1 MKLDKNLIIII
12 ISVFILGIVSTLIFQ
27 ASTGK
32 NKGNAIKSGNVASVS
47 KDNVTEKEKNKKMV
61 VDFYNEVFNKH
72 NIDIIPKYVSEDY
85 KQHNPFVADGRKA
98 FMDFFKED
106 FVKNSNSSAEIKR
119 VVAEGDTV
127 ALHVHSRTNSQDKG
141 VAIVDIF
148 RIKDGKIV
156 EHWDVIQEIPNET
169 ANNNT
174 MF

>member
-1 MKLDKNLIIII
+1 MKVEKNLIIII

-27 ASTGK
+27 ASTG
-32 NKGNAIKSGNVASVS
+32 NTKGQSIKSENVAPVS

-106 FVKNSNSSAEIKR
+106 FVKNPNSSAEIKR

-156 EHWDVIQEIPNET
+156 EHWDVIQEIPNEA

>member
-1 MKLDKNLIIII
+1 MKLEKNLIIIV
-12 ISVFILGIVSTLIFQ
+12 ISMFILGIVSTLIFQ
-27 ASTGK
+27 ASTGNTK
-32 NKGNAIKSGNVASVS
+32 AHSVKSENVELVS
-47 KDNVTEKEKNKKMV
+47 NDKVTEKEKNKKMV

-98 FMDFFKED
+98 FMGFFKED
-106 FVKNSNSSAEIKR
+106 FVKNPNSSAEIKR

-148 RIKDGKIV
+148 RIKDGKIA
-156 EHWDVIQEIPNET
+156 EHWDVIQEIPNEA
-169 ANNNT
+169 ANDNT

>member
-1 MKLDKNLIIII
+1 MKLEKNLIIII

-27 ASTGK
+27 ASTG
-32 NKGNAIKSGNVASVS
+32 NTKGQSIKSENVAPVS
-47 KDNVTEKEKNKKMV
+47 KDNVIEKEKNKKMV

-106 FVKNSNSSAEIKR
+106 FVKNPNSSAEIKR

-127 ALHVHSRTNSQDKG
+127 ALHVYSRTNSQDKG

-156 EHWDVIQEIPNET
+156 EHWDVIQEIPNEA

>member
-1 MKLDKNLIIII
+1 MAGSSLVII

-27 ASTGK
+27 ASTSNSK
-32 NKGNAIKSGNVASVS
+32 ANSIKSENVASVS
-47 KDNVTEKEKNKKMV
+47 KEATEKEKNKKMV

-85 KQHNPFVADGRKA
+85 KQHNPFVGDGRKA

-106 FVKNSNSSAEIKR
+106 FVKNPNSAAEIKH
-119 VVAEGDTV
+119 VVAEGDKV
-127 ALHVHSRTNSQDKG
+127 ALHVHSRTNSQDRG

-148 RIKDGKIV
+148 RIKNGKIV
-156 EHWDVIQEIPNET
+156 EHWDVIQEIPSET
-169 ANNNT
+169 ANDNT

>member
-1 MKLDKNLIIII
+1 MKVEKNLIVII

-27 ASTGK
+27 ASTGNTK
-32 NKGNAIKSGNVASVS
+32 EHSIKGENAESVS

-106 FVKNSNSSAEIKR
+106 FVKNPNSSAEIKR
-119 VVAEGDTV
+119 VVADGDTV
-127 ALHVHSRTNSQDKG
+127 ALHVHSRTNSQDMG

-156 EHWDVIQEIPNET
+156 EHWDVIQEIPNEA

>member
-1 MKLDKNLIIII
+1 MKLEKNLIVII

-27 ASTGK
+27 ASTGNTKGHLIK
-32 NKGNAIKSGNVASVS
+32 NENVASVS

-106 FVKNSNSSAEIKR
+106 FVKNPNSSAEVKR

-127 ALHVHSRTNSQDKG
+127 ALHVNSRANSQDKG

-156 EHWDVIQEIPNET
+156 EHWDVIQEIPNEA

>member
-1 MKLDKNLIIII
+1 MKLEKNLIVII

-27 ASTGK
+27 ASTGN
-32 NKGNAIKSGNVASVS
+32 NKGTSIKSENVASVS
-47 KDNVTEKEKNKKMV
+47 KGVTENEKNKKMV

-85 KQHNPFVADGRKA
+85 KQHNPFVGDGRKV
-98 FMDFFKED
+98 FMDFFRED
-106 FVKNSNSSAEIKR
+106 FVKNPNSTAEIKR

-127 ALHVHSRTNSQDKG
+127 ALHVHSRANSQDKG

-148 RIKDGKIV
+148 RVKDGKVV
-156 EHWDVIQEIPNET
+156 EHWDVIQEIPSET
-169 ANNNT
+169 ANDNT

>member
-1 MKLDKNLIIII
+1 MKLEKNLIVII
-12 ISVFILGIVSTLIFQ
+12 ISVFILGIVSTMIFQ
-27 ASTGK
+27 ASTG
-32 NKGNAIKSGNVASVS
+32 NTKGHSIKSENVAPVS
-47 KDNVTEKEKNKKMV
+47 KDNATEKEKNKKMV
-61 VDFYNEVFNKH
+61 VDFYNEVFHKH

-106 FVKNSNSSAEIKR
+106 FVKNPNSSAEIKR

-156 EHWDVIQEIPNET
+156 EHWDVIQEIPNEA

>member
-1 MKLDKNLIIII
+1 MKVEKNLIVII

-27 ASTGK
+27 ASTGNTK
-32 NKGNAIKSGNVASVS
+32 DHSIKGENAESVS

-106 FVKNSNSSAEIKR
+106 FVKNPNSSAEIKR

-127 ALHVHSRTNSQDKG
+127 ALHVHSRTNSQDMG

-156 EHWDVIQEIPNET
+156 EHWDVIQEIPNEA

>member
-1 MKLDKNLIIII
+1 MKLEKNLIVII

-27 ASTGK
+27 ASTG
-32 NKGNAIKSGNVASVS
+32 NTKGHSIKGENVAPVS

-106 FVKNSNSSAEIKR
+106 FVKNPNSSAEIKR

-127 ALHVHSRTNSQDKG
+127 VLHVHSRTNSQDKG

-148 RIKDGKIV
+148 RIKDGKIF
-156 EHWDVIQEIPNET
+156 EHWDVIQEIPNEA

>member
-1 MKLDKNLIIII
+1 MKLEKNLIITI
-12 ISVFILGIVSTLIFQ
+12 ISVFILGVVSTLVYQ
-27 ASTGK
+27 ASTGN
-32 NKGNAIKSGNVASVS
+32 NKGNSIKSENVASVS
-47 KDNVTEKEKNKKMV
+47 KENEKNKKMV

-72 NIDIIPKYVSEDY
+72 NIDIIPTYVGEEY

-106 FVKNSNSSAEIKR
+106 FVKNPNSSAEIKR

-156 EHWDVIQEIPNET
+156 EHWDVIQEVPSEA

>member
-1 MKLDKNLIIII
+1 MKLEKNLIVII

-27 ASTGK
+27 ASTG
-32 NKGNAIKSGNVASVS
+32 NIKGHSIKSENVASVS
-47 KDNVTEKEKNKKMV
+47 KEATGNEKNKKMV
-61 VDFYNEVFNKH
+61 VDFYNKVFNKH
-72 NIDIIPKYVSEDY
+72 DIDIIPKYVSEDY

-106 FVKNSNSSAEIKR
+106 FVKNPNSSAEIKR
-119 VVAEGDTV
+119 VVVEGDTV

-156 EHWDVIQEIPNET
+156 EHWDVIQEIPNEA

>member
-1 MKLDKNLIIII
+1 MKIEKNLIVII

-27 ASTGK
+27 ASTG
-32 NKGNAIKSGNVASVS
+32 NTKGHSPKSENVAPVS

-106 FVKNSNSSAEIKR
+106 FVKNPNSSAEIKR

-156 EHWDVIQEIPNET
+156 EHWDVIQEIPNEA

>member
-1 MKLDKNLIIII
+1 MNEIRENLIVII

-27 ASTGK
+27 ASTGN
-32 NKGNAIKSGNVASVS
+32 NKGNSIKSENVASVS
-47 KDNVTEKEKNKKMV
+47 KEATEKEKNKKRV

-106 FVKNSNSSAEIKR
+106 FVKNPNSSAEIKR

-127 ALHVHSRTNSQDKG
+127 ALHVHSRANSQDKG

-148 RIKDGKIV
+148 RIKNGKIV
-156 EHWDVIQEIPNET
+156 EHWDVIQEIPSEA
-169 ANNNT
+169 ANDNT

>member
-1 MKLDKNLIIII
+1 MKLEKNLIVII

-27 ASTGK
+27 ASTGN
-32 NKGNAIKSGNVASVS
+32 NKANSIKSGNVASVS
-47 KDNVTEKEKNKKMV
+47 KEATEKEKNKKMV

-72 NIDIIPKYVSEDY
+72 NIDIIPEYVSEDY

-106 FVKNSNSSAEIKR
+106 FVKNPNSSAEIKR

-127 ALHVHSRTNSQDKG
+127 ALHVHSRANSQDKG

-148 RIKDGKIV
+148 RINNGKIV
-156 EHWDVIQEIPNET
+156 EHWDVIQEIPSEAANE
-169 ANNNT
+169 NT

>member
-1 MKLDKNLIIII
+1 MKLEKNLIVII

-27 ASTGK
+27 ASTG
-32 NKGNAIKSGNVASVS
+32 NTKGHSIKSENVASVS
-47 KDNVTEKEKNKKMV
+47 KEATENEKNKKMV

-72 NIDIIPKYVSEDY
+72 DIDIIPKYVSEDY

-106 FVKNSNSSAEIKR
+106 FVKNPNSSAEIKR
-119 VVAEGDTV
+119 VVVEGDTV

-148 RIKDGKIV
+148 RIKNGKIV
-156 EHWDVIQEIPNET
+156 EHWDVIQEIPNEA
-169 ANNNT
+169 ANDNT

>member
-1 MKLDKNLIIII
+1 MKLEKNLIVII

-27 ASTGK
+27 ASTVN
-32 NKGNAIKSGNVASVS
+32 NKANSIKSENVASVS
-47 KDNVTEKEKNKKMV
+47 KEATENEKNKKMV

-72 NIDIIPKYVSEDY
+72 NINIIPKYVSEDY

-106 FVKNSNSSAEIKR
+106 FVKNPNSFAEIKR
-119 VVAEGDTV
+119 VVVEGDTV

-148 RIKDGKIV
+148 RIKNGKIV
-156 EHWDVIQEIPNET
+156 EHWDVIQEIPNEA
-169 ANNNT
+169 ANDNT

>member
-1 MKLDKNLIIII
+1 MKLEKNLIVII

-27 ASTGK
+27 ASTGNTK
-32 NKGNAIKSGNVASVS
+32 DHSIKSENVASVS

-106 FVKNSNSSAEIKR
+106 FVKNPNSSAEIKR

-156 EHWDVIQEIPNET
+156 EHWDVIQEIPNDT

>member
-1 MKLDKNLIIII
+1 MKLEKNLIIIV
-12 ISVFILGIVSTLIFQ
+12 ISMFILGIVSTLIFQ
-27 ASTGK
+27 ALTGNTK
-32 NKGNAIKSGNVASVS
+32 VHSVKSENVELVS
-47 KDNVTEKEKNKKMV
+47 KDKVTEKEKNKKMV

-72 NIDIIPKYVSEDY
+72 NIDIIPNYVSEDY

-106 FVKNSNSSAEIKR
+106 FIKNPNSSAEIKR

-156 EHWDVIQEIPNET
+156 EHWDVIQEIPNEA
-169 ANNNT
+169 ANDNT

>member
-1 MKLDKNLIIII
+1 MKLEKNLIVII

-27 ASTGK
+27 ASTG
-32 NKGNAIKSGNVASVS
+32 NTKGHSIKSENVAPVS
-47 KDNVTEKEKNKKMV
+47 KDNVIEKEKNKKMV

-85 KQHNPFVADGRKA
+85 QQHNPFVADGRKA

-106 FVKNSNSSAEIKR
+106 FVKNPNSSAEIKR

-156 EHWDVIQEIPNET
+156 EHWDVIQEIPNEA

>member
-1 MKLDKNLIIII
+1 MKLEKNLIVII
-12 ISVFILGIVSTLIFQ
+12 ISVFILGIVSTMIFQ
-27 ASTGK
+27 ASTG
-32 NKGNAIKSGNVASVS
+32 NTKGHSIKSENVAPVS
-47 KDNVTEKEKNKKMV
+47 KDNATEKEKNKKMV

-106 FVKNSNSSAEIKR
+106 FVKNPNSSAEIKR

-156 EHWDVIQEIPNET
+156 EHWDVIQEIPNEA

>member
-1 MKLDKNLIIII
+1 MKLEKNLIVII

-32 NKGNAIKSGNVASVS
+32 NKGKIKSENVALVS
-47 KDNVTEKEKNKKMV
+47 KDDVTEKEKNKKMV

-72 NIDIIPKYVSEDY
+72 KIDIIPKYVSEDY

-106 FVKNSNSSAEIKR
+106 FVKNPNSYAEIKR

-156 EHWDVIQEIPNET
+156 EHWDVIQEIPNEA

>member
-1 MKLDKNLIIII
+1 MKLEKNLIVII

-27 ASTGK
+27 ASTG
-32 NKGNAIKSGNVASVS
+32 NTKGQSIKSENVAPVS

-106 FVKNSNSSAEIKR
+106 FVKNPNSSAEVKR

-156 EHWDVIQEIPNET
+156 EHWDVIQEIPSEA

>member
-1 MKLDKNLIIII
+1 MKLEKSLIITI
-12 ISVFILGIVSTLIFQ
+12 ISVFILGVVSTLVYQ
-27 ASTGK
+27 ASTSN
-32 NKGNAIKSGNVASVS
+32 NKGNSIKSENVASVS
-47 KDNVTEKEKNKKMV
+47 KEVKENKKMV

-72 NIDIIPKYVSEDY
+72 NIDIIPKYVGEEY

-106 FVKNSNSSAEIKR
+106 FVKNPNSSAEIKR

-156 EHWDVIQEIPNET
+156 EHWDVIQEIPSEA
-169 ANNNT
+169 ANDNT

>member
-1 MKLDKNLIIII
+1 MKLEKNLIVII

-32 NKGNAIKSGNVASVS
+32 NKGNAIKSENVASVS
-47 KDNVTEKEKNKKMV
+47 KDDVTEKEKNKKMV

-85 KQHNPFVADGRKA
+85 QQHNPFVADGRKA

-106 FVKNSNSSAEIKR
+106 FVKNPNSSAEIKR

-148 RIKDGKIV
+148 RINNGKIV
-156 EHWDVIQEIPNET
+156 EHWDVIQEIPNEA
-169 ANNNT
+169 ANDNT

>member
-1 MKLDKNLIIII
+1 MKLEKNLIITI
-12 ISVFILGIVSTLIFQ
+12 ISVFILGVVSTLVYQ
-27 ASTGK
+27 ASTGN
-32 NKGNAIKSGNVASVS
+32 NKGNSIKSENVASVS
-47 KDNVTEKEKNKKMV
+47 KENEKNKKMV

-72 NIDIIPKYVSEDY
+72 NIDIIPTYVGEEY

-98 FMDFFKED
+98 FIDFFKED
-106 FVKNSNSSAEIKR
+106 FVKNPNSSAEIKR

-156 EHWDVIQEIPNET
+156 EHWDVIQEVPSEA

>member
-1 MKLDKNLIIII
+1 MKLEKKLIVII

-27 ASTGK
+27 ASTGNTK
-32 NKGNAIKSGNVASVS
+32 AHSIKSENVAPVS
-47 KDNVTEKEKNKKMV
+47 KDDVTEKNKKIV

-72 NIDIIPKYVSEDY
+72 NIDIIPKYVGEDY

-98 FMDFFKED
+98 FMDFFKQD
-106 FVKNSNSSAEIKR
+106 FVKNPNSSAEIKR

-127 ALHVHSRTNSQDKG
+127 ALHVHSRANSQDKG
-141 VAIVDIF
+141 VAIVDVF

-156 EHWDVIQEIPNET
+156 EHWDVIQEIPNE
-169 ANNNT
+169 AVNDNT